1 MIVFALQF
9 IALTLHVLAIY
20 SHLRRMQRGMESWGE
35 SYDGGA
41 ERGKVYLTIKLINF
55 FFEGCNLLIPAQ
67 EDRKIIVSE
76 REG

>member
-1 MIVFALQF
+1 MIVLALQF
-9 IALTLHVLAIY
+9 VAPMPQVRAIY
-20 SHLRRMQRGMESWGE
+20 NHLRRMQRGMESWGK